1 MSGGRDVAGVAPT
14 QAGTSHT
21 RALSIAMLAIAIA
34 GAAVPAARAALA
46 PAAIG
51 PLAQA
56 AAPEVPPAAADREN
70 AAAIAAAT
78 QASEKW
84 LNAVDTG
91 NLVDTWQEAA
101 EVFKL
106 GISQADW
113 IADLEAIRTRL
124 GKATMRELKATQ
136 YSTTLRGAPS
146 RGDYVTL
153 SFLTKFANVPL
164 AAETLI
170 VSKEADG
177 VWRIAGYNIGK
188 APDQ

>member
-1 MSGGRDVAGVAPT
+1 MSGARDVAGVEPT
-14 QAGTSHT
+14 QAGTSRT
-21 RALSIAMLAIAIA
+21 RALSIAMLAVA

-56 AAPEVPPAAADREN
+56 TAPAVPPAAADREN

-78 QASEKW
+78 EASERW

-113 IADLEAIRTRL
+113 ITDLEAIRTRL
-124 GKATMRELKATQ
+124 GKATLRELKAAQ

-146 RGDYVTL
+146 RGDYVTI
-153 SFLTKFANVPL
+153 SFLTKFANVPP